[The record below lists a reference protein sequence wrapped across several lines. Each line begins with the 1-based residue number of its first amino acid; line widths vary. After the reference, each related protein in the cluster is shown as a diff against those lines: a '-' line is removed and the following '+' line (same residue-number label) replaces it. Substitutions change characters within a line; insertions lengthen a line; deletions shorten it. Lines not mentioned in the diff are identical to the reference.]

1 MEEKSCKQCQ
11 KKGVSKTQIGT
22 IILGFYVLGVSIYG
36 TIVLVH
42 NLIEYFK

>member
-1 MEEKSCKQCQ
+1 MAEKECKQCQ
-11 KKGVSKTQIGT
+11 KKGVSKTQIGS
-22 IILGFYVLGVSIYG
+22 IVLGFYVLGISIYG